1 MNEAIFVSYSMA
13 FTSHMIHNDV
23 HTIRK
28 SVSLFTAVS
37 DAAAC
42 KSSGGWHRQI
52 PAFSQIKVRAR
63 CSLADQL
70 TLSVKRWAWLQC
82 PFQQGVLCWALERKA
97 GNILT
102 DAMFRNLDEDS
113 ALVSGAEDSPVC
125 ATHSPALSDSRAMLV
140 LALGQILTCCAG
152 MSSSMDLWWKVPLL
166 ATAGVQ
172 ANSIYWVNGP
182 ALGLWADLYQ

>member
-1 MNEAIFVSYSMA
+1 
-13 FTSHMIHNDV
+13 MIHNDV
-23 HTIRK
+23 HTTRK

-102 DAMFRNLDEDS
+102 DAMFWNLDEDS
-113 ALVSGAEDSPVC
+113 ALVSGAEDSLSVPHTVPHC
-125 ATHSPALSDSRAMLV
+125 RTPERCWYQPWAKSWPAVQEWAP
-140 LALGQILTCCAG
+140 AWTCGEKCPR
-152 MSSSMDLWWKVPLL
+152 WPLL
-166 ATAGVQ
+166 GFRQTAFTG
-172 ANSIYWVNGP
+172 WM
-182 ALGLWADLYQ
+182 ALHWACEQICTSKGCTIRHILLCEKN